1 MKGTARNEELQ
12 ASEGPAGPKRL
23 FASKPVG
30 VLALQGDFAEH
41 LSVLERLGIA
51 VIEVRKGSELDSVSG
66 LIIPGGE
73 STTILKLL
81 DRFTLTD
88 SLKRRIAEGMPVFGT
103 CAGAIVLARETSD
116 GEPPLG
122 VLDIEVKRNA
132 YGRQVDSFEAP
143 VVVDGIGVIEGV
155 FIRAPV
161 ITEVG
166 DDVEVLATL
175 DGVPVLVRQGAIL
188 ASSFHPE
195 MTDESYLHTYFVEM
209 IEESH

>member
-1 MKGTARNEELQ
+1 
-12 ASEGPAGPKRL
+12 L

-166 DDVEVLATL
+166 GDVEVLATL

>member
-1 MKGTARNEELQ
+1 
-12 ASEGPAGPKRL
+12 L